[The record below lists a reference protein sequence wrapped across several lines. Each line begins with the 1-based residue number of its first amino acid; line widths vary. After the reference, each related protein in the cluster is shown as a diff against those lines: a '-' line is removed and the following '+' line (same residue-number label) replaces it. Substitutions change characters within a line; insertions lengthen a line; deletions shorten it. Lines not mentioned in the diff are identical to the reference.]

1 MDRNRMVLMDY
12 DGTLLRE
19 GGLDRRA
26 LRLLEEMGER
36 DVVRVLAT
44 GRSPFSLLRSL
55 EGRLLP
61 VDYLILSTG
70 VGVVAAPGW
79 ETVRSLSMGRRRL
92 AEALEVLMELDVDYS
107 VHHPFPENHRFRY
120 RSSGSGPADDLVRRL
135 ALYRGFHSE
144 MTAHGELPSEASQV
158 VAIAAPHEGTDLLER
173 VRDRLH
179 PGMTVVR
186 TTSPLDGES
195 LWVELFPTGAG
206 KGPAAA
212 WLAELLRISPA
223 DALAVGNDYNDLD
236 MLRWAGVRMVMEAS
250 PQRLLG
256 LFDSADS
263 AGSALE
269 RWLESW

>member
-1 MDRNRMVLMDY
+1 LARKRMVLMDY
-12 DGTLLRE
+12 DGTLFRE
-19 GGLDRRA
+19 GGLDSRA
-26 LRLLEEMGER
+26 LRILEEMGER

-55 EGRLLP
+55 EGRPLP

-70 VGVVAAPGW
+70 VGVVAASGW

-92 AEALEVLMELDVDYS
+92 AEALEVLKELDVDYS
-107 VHHPFPENHRFRY
+107 VHHPFPENHRFHY
-120 RSSGSGPADDLVRRL
+120 RSSGSGPVEDLVRRL
-135 ALYRGFHSE
+135 ALYQGFHSE
-144 MTAHGELPSEASQV
+144 MRADGKLPSEASQV
-158 VAIAAPHEGTDLLER
+158 VAIAEPHEGAALLER

-179 PGMTVVR
+179 PRMTVVR

-195 LWVELFPTGAG
+195 MWVELFPAGAG

-212 WLAELLRISPA
+212 WLAELIRVSPA

-250 PQRLLG
+250 PQHLLEM
-256 LFDSADS
+256 FDSAES

>member
-1 MDRNRMVLMDY
+1 MVLMDY

-19 GGLDRRA
+19 GDLDRRA
-26 LRLLEEMGER
+26 LRLMEEMGER

-55 EGRLLP
+55 AGRPLP

-70 VGVVAAPGW
+70 VGVVAASGW

-92 AEALEVLMELDVDYS
+92 AEALEVLRELDVDYS

-120 RSSGSGPADDLVRRL
+120 RRSLSGPADDLVRRL
-135 ALYRGFHSE
+135 ALYQGFHSE
-144 MTAHGELPSEASQV
+144 MTADEKLPPEASQV
-158 VAIAAPHEGTDLLER
+158 VAITSPDEGLFLLER
-173 VRDRLH
+173 VRDSLL
-179 PGMTVVR
+179 PGIKVVR

-195 LWVELFPTGAG
+195 LWLELFPVGAG

-212 WLAELLRISPA
+212 WLAEMLQASPA

-236 MLRWAGVRMVMEAS
+236 MLLWAGRSMVMDAS
-250 PQRLLG
+250 PPRLLG
-256 LFDSADS
+256 MFDSTDS
-263 AGSALE
+263 AGMALQI
-269 RWLESW
+269 WLESW